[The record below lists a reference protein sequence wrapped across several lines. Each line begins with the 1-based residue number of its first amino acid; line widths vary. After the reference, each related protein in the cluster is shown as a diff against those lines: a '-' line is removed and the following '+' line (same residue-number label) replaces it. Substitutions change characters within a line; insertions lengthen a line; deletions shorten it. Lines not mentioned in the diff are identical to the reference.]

1 MIATMALMARARIAN
16 PAQLALVFGDGR
28 LAVPV
33 LIPEPPPEPTVPELL
48 AACVANIEKISA
60 WYKRHHGHIL
70 REYARVAECESCGS
84 KLVVTDGEEE

>member
-1 MIATMALMARARIAN
+1 MIATAALMARARIEN
-16 PAQLALVFGDGR
+16 RAQLALAFGDGR
-28 LAVPV
+28 IGVPLLV
-33 LIPEPPPEPTVPELL
+33 PEPPLRPSVPEML

-84 KLVVTDGEEE
+84 KLIVTDGEEE